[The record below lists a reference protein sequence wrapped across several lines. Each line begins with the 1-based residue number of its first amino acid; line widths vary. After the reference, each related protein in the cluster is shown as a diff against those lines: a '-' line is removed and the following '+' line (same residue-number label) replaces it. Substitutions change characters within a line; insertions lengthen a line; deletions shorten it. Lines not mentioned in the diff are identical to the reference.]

1 MLGMYLWMLQPL
13 FCETS
18 TTASMMTVTQKAT
31 TQNVMQCF
39 GSSFT
44 PPVPITPMARFAT
57 YSQIEEWNLLHIKRE
72 SNYTYVG
79 IIVRLR
85 QVMTQV
91 RRNMFSWRVNG
102 SMGKPQLCISLMSHL
117 RRKKLRILAGML
129 SAGTIPAVIWI
140 LMPTKQMTTLSTTA
154 TAMARGV
161 TSSLN
166 SGNGCFSNTAS
177 TDVADMESLIIAS
190 MAIKAPGQWGQP
202 PRGFQWVVFWVGSPR
217 NNAWVGLN
225 WKVARECSVAVEQ
238 K

>member
-1 MLGMYLWMLQPL
+1 MWYSSVVGREVKGFSVAQHS
-13 FCETS
+13 TS
-18 TTASMMTVTQKAT
+18 
-31 TQNVMQCF
+31 
-39 GSSFT
+39 
-44 PPVPITPMARFAT
+44 PPRRRAQGLCRRRRAVRQSRHRHRQRRP
-57 YSQIEEWNLLHIKRE
+57 
-72 SNYTYVG
+72 
-79 IIVRLR
+79 RLR